1 LNSFLGKSQGT
12 KLLVKKELLSTQ
24 ILGSNDSLFSYA
36 YDHRNEMK
44 IVQQKGKLADSRLKM
59 VNSQNNPS
67 LNFFGSGGLKNG
79 YLPDISILTANYAV
93 GIGLK
98 VPLFDANRSKYNKVM
113 AQSDIRGNVED
124 AELARR
130 SIVNEVV
137 ESRSNTESA
146 LKKVSQSEL
155 QVEQAQQAYTLAET
169 NYQAGAITNLDLLDS
184 FTALAES
191 KLFLLKTKIDYSASL
206 LKLKIALG
214 EQIY

>member
-1 LNSFLGKSQGT
+1 
-12 KLLVKKELLSTQ
+12 
-24 ILGSNDSLFSYA
+24 
-36 YDHRNEMK
+36 
-44 IVQQKGKLADSRLKM
+44 